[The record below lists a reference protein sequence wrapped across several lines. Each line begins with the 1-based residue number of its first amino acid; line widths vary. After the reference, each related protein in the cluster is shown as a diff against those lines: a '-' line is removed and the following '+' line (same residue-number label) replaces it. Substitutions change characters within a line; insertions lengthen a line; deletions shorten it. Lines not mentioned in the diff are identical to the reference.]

1 MVQMLVS
8 VRSVE
13 EADLA
18 LQNGV
23 DILDLKDPVQGALG
37 ALTLA
42 EIKAIINFAGDRTP
56 ISATIGDLPMLPDL
70 IEQGISRFRDLP
82 LSYLKIGFFEALD
95 YKPCLA
101 AICRIKAASQP
112 LIAVLFAEYT
122 YPEHLLAEI
131 KQAGF
136 IGVMLDTV
144 NKNGK
149 TYVDYYSE
157 TRLEALIEEARRL
170 QFFFGIAG
178 SLNLS
183 HISTAKKLNPDFLGF
198 RGGVCSE
205 NLRQLNLDAVKINAI
220 KNALY

>member
-1 MVQMLVS
+1 MVQMLIS

-56 ISATIGDLPMLPDL
+56 ISATIGDLSMLPDL
-70 IEQGISRFRDLP
+70 IEQGISRFNDLP
-82 LSYLKIGFFEALD
+82 LSYLKIGFFEAPD
-95 YKPCLA
+95 YEPCLA

-112 LIAVLFAEYT
+112 LIAVLFAEYI
-122 YPEHLLAEI
+122 YPEYLLAEI
-131 KQAGF
+131 KRAGF
-136 IGVMLDTV
+136 TGVMLDTV